1 MKILTFLSLFI
12 LFACSNE
19 NTQQSPSESLTAQ
32 KEPVEEASD
41 ATSRVE
47 ENNETRLGD
56 QKEDQIIPEVLDEGI
71 RKPKPKKES
80 MIQEEPSIPAG
91 KPEVELLKET
101 NTPPPPMPIMDFSKV
116 YGQILNE
123 YVSADGK
130 VNYKGLLSNKEWLGQ
145 AISHFQQDSPN
156 SSWSKNKTK
165 AYWINAYNLFTLKLI
180 VDHYPV
186 KSILDISNGKP
197 WDDRFIEINGKKL
210 SLNDIENN
218 ILRKDFSDPRIH
230 FAINC
235 ASISCP
241 KLLNEPYT
249 ESNLNTLLDTQ
260 AKRYLLDSQQNYLS
274 KDKLEIAE
282 IFNWFKEDFK
292 VVGGVTAFIEK
303 QTGKEISEKAK
314 ITYKKYNW
322 NLNE

>member
-1 MKILTFLSLFI
+1 MKILFLFCSLSLLSCAQDTNSKEETTNDVI
-12 LFACSNE
+12 SERLKD
-19 NTQQSPSESLTAQ
+19 QQSDRMVFEKTEERVDTTEITTSPI
-32 KEPVEEASD
+32 VEKKAPY
-41 ATSRVE
+41 
-47 ENNETRLGD
+47 
-56 QKEDQIIPEVLDEGI
+56 KIEVS
-71 RKPKPKKES
+71 KKETAVP
-80 MIQEEPSIPAG
+80 MDKEVVRIEEEWGNEATVENPAPADYSG
-91 KPEVELLKET
+91 
-101 NTPPPPMPIMDFSKV
+101 V
-116 YGQILNE
+116 YGQLLSSN
-123 YVSADGK
+123 VSTDGR
-130 VNYKGLLSNKEWLGQ
+130 VNYKGLLASKTDIAY
-145 AISHFQQDSPN
+145 AISYFQKNAPT
-156 SSWSKNKTK
+156 SSWSKNKTM

-197 WDDRFIEINGKKL
+197 WDDKFIEIGGKKL

-218 ILRKDFSDPRIH
+218 ILRKDYSDPRIH

-241 KLLNEPYT
+241 KLLNKPYT
-249 ESNLNTLLDTQ
+249 ESNLNALLDAQ
-260 AKRYLLDSQQNYLS
+260 AKRYLMDPKQNSLS
-274 KDKLEIAE
+274 KEKLEIAE

-303 QTGKEISEKAK
+303 QTGMDISEKAT